1 MGKKIKKKTPLGT
14 KVSATV
20 MYILLGIWSLV
31 NIFPL
36 YWMLTFS
43 LKSNKEIFGD
53 NVIGLPKEW
62 LWKSY
67 EEALN
72 AGNMGLY
79 FLNSAIVTFATIVLT
94 VVFSLMASYGLSR
107 MIWKGRKTVNA
118 IFMLGLTVP
127 IHAAILPVFIMLR
140 NLKMTNS
147 YQALIVPYTAFA
159 LAMAIMIC
167 QSFIEN
173 VPRELEEAACID
185 GCGVFRIFMQI
196 VLPLMKPALSTIGI
210 FTFLQAWNELMF
222 AIIFISDSKFRTL
235 SVGIQAMSGSYT
247 TKWGPIGAALVI
259 ATFPTLIVY
268 CFMSKKIQDSLVTG
282 ALKGSKQT
290 CIFISPMIK

>member
-1 MGKKIKKKTPLGT
+1 MKRKPKHILQ
-14 KVSATV
+14 
-20 MYILLGIWSLV
+20 YILLSLWTFV

-53 NVIGLPKEW
+53 NIIGLPQNW
-62 LWKSY
+62 LWDNYK
-67 EEALN
+67 EALD

-79 FLNSAIVTFATIVLT
+79 FVNSSIVTFATIALT
-94 VVFSLMASYGLSR
+94 VVCSLMATYALSR
-107 MIWKGRKTVNA
+107 MEWKGRKTVNN

-127 IHAAILPVFIMLR
+127 IHAAILPVFIILR
-140 NLKMTNS
+140 DLKMTNS
-147 YQALIVPYTAFA
+147 YQALIIPYTAFA

-173 VPRELEEAACID
+173 IPRELEEAACID
-185 GCGVFRIFMQI
+185 GCGVFGIFRRII
-196 VLPLMKPALSTIGI
+196 LPLMRPALSTIGI

-222 AIIFISDSKFRTL
+222 AVIFISDSQYRTL
-235 SVGIQAMSGSYT
+235 SVGIQTLSGAYT

-259 ATFPTLIVY
+259 ATFPTLIIY
-268 CFMSKKIQDSLVTG
+268 CFMSKKIQDSLMAG
-282 ALKGSKQT
+282 AIKG
-290 CIFISPMIK
+290 